1 MKLLK
6 DQKRI
11 LLLDTDNSIID
22 AVDDLLQTGKWEV
35 LITHNALNIYDQALA
50 FHPDLVVMDYR
61 LLAGKCAGICNKL
74 SNDPLLKPVPVIII
88 SSKKSKKIRTAANNC
103 QAIFLK
109 PFDMGTLIP
118 GIEYLMAS

>member
-1 MKLLK
+1 MKVLK

-11 LLLDTDNSIID
+11 LLLDSDNSMMD

-35 LITHNALNIYDQALA
+35 LITNKAVNVYDQALA
-50 FHPDLVVMDYR
+50 YHPDLVVMDYR
-61 LLAGKCAGICNKL
+61 LLADQCTGICNKL
-74 SNDPLLKPVPVIII
+74 SNDPVLKPVPLIII
-88 SSKKSKKIRTAANNC
+88 SSKRSRKIKSAAHNC

-118 GIEYLMAS
+118 GMDYQMAS